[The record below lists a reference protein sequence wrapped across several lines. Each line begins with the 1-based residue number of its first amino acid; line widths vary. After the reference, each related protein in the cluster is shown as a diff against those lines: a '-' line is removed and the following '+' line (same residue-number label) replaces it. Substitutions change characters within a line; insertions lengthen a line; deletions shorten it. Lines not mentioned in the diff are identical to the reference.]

1 MSRVPLVLLPGL
13 LLNKRMWQPQI
24 EALWEIADCW
34 VPDLSQADT
43 MAEMAQQVL
52 AEAPERFALAGLSM
66 GGLLSF
72 ELWRQAPECITQLA
86 LLDTNP
92 RPDTPER
99 QEDRRRQLRM
109 VASGRFP
116 EITTDVLLP
125 RLVHP
130 DRLHDQALGQVILD
144 MALSVGPTGFC
155 NQINAVLS
163 RSNSV
168 STLPTISV
176 PTLVLCGREDI
187 LTPLELHEEMAA
199 SIPNATLTVLEHC
212 GHLST
217 LEQPEAVTRALC
229 DWLVP

>member
-24 EALWEIADCW
+24 EALREVADCW

-72 ELWRQAPECITQLA
+72 ELWRQAPERITQLA

-125 RLVHP
+125 RLIHP

-217 LEQPEAVTRALC
+217 LEQPEAVTRALR

>member
-1 MSRVPLVLLPGL
+1 L
-13 LLNKRMWQPQI
+13 Q
-24 EALWEIADCW
+24 EIAECW
-34 VPDLSQADT
+34 VPDLSRADT
-43 MAEMAQQVL
+43 MAEMARQVL
-52 AEAPERFALAGLSM
+52 AQAPERFALAGLSM

-72 ELWRQAPECITQLA
+72 ELWRQAPERITRLA

-92 RPDTPER
+92 RTDTPER

-109 VASGRFP
+109 AASGKFP

-130 DRLHDQALGQVILD
+130 NRLHDQALGQVILD

-168 STLPTISV
+168 PTLPTITV

-199 SIPNATLTVLEHC
+199 SILDATLTVLEHC

-217 LEQPEAVTRALC
+217 LEQPGAVNRALR
-229 DWLVP
+229 DWLTR

>member
-1 MSRVPLVLLPGL
+1 MNRTPLVLLPGL
-13 LLNKRMWQPQI
+13 LLDERMWQPQI
-24 EALWEIADCW
+24 ESLQEIAECW
-34 VPDLSQADT
+34 VPDLSRADT
-43 MAEMAQQVL
+43 MAEMARQVL
-52 AEAPERFALAGLSM
+52 AQAPERFALAGLSM

-72 ELWRQAPECITQLA
+72 ELWRQAPERITRLA

-92 RPDTPER
+92 RTDTPER

-109 VASGRFP
+109 AASGKFP

-130 DRLHDQALGQVILD
+130 NRLHDQALGQVILD

-168 STLPTISV
+168 PTLPTITV

-199 SIPNATLTVLEHC
+199 SIPDATLTVLEHC

-217 LEQPEAVTRALC
+217 LEQPGAVNRALR
-229 DWLVP
+229 DWLTR

>member
-1 MSRVPLVLLPGL
+1 MNRTPLILLPGL
-13 LLNKRMWQPQI
+13 LLDERMWQPQI
-24 EALWEIADCW
+24 ESLQEIADCW
-34 VPDLSQADT
+34 VPDLSRADT
-43 MAEMAQQVL
+43 MAEMARQVL
-52 AEAPERFALAGLSM
+52 DQAPERFALAGLSM

-72 ELWRQAPECITQLA
+72 ELWRQAPERITRLA

-92 RPDTPER
+92 RTDTPER

-109 VASGRFP
+109 AASGKFP

-163 RSNSV
+163 RNDSV
-168 STLPTISV
+168 PTLPTITV

-199 SIPNATLTVLEHC
+199 SIPDAALTVLEHC

-217 LEQPEAVTRALC
+217 LEQPEAVNRALR
-229 DWLVP
+229 DWLTR

>member
-1 MSRVPLVLLPGL
+1 MNRTPLVLLPGL
-13 LLNKRMWQPQI
+13 LLDERMWQPQI
-24 EALWEIADCW
+24 ESLQEIAECW
-34 VPDLSQADT
+34 VPDLSRADT
-43 MAEMAQQVL
+43 MAEMARQVL
-52 AEAPERFALAGLSM
+52 AQAPERFALAGLSM

-72 ELWRQAPECITQLA
+72 ELWRQAPERITRLA

-92 RPDTPER
+92 RTDTPER

-109 VASGRFP
+109 AASGKFP

-130 DRLHDQALGQVILD
+130 NRLHDQALGQVILD

-168 STLPTISV
+168 PTLPTITV

-199 SIPNATLTVLEHC
+199 SILDATLTVLEHC

-217 LEQPEAVTRALC
+217 LEQPGAVNRALR
-229 DWLVP
+229 DWLTR